1 MSLFLYIVVI
11 TKILAKG
18 GIRVKYILL
27 VSHGT
32 MAPGVHNALSML
44 AGENREDILSTSL
57 KNGMGSD
64 EFAENV
70 RKCISVVKEEDELLV
85 FADLIGGSPLTTT
98 ADVLATEGLLE
109 RTTMIGGMNLPL
121 VLSAAVTKDTMETEE
136 LVEMLIP
143 ESREMLQKFT
153 VEAEETEDEI

>member
-1 MSLFLYIVVI
+1 M
-11 TKILAKG
+11 
-18 GIRVKYILL
+18 KYILL